1 MVNEKF
7 VQMLGAYGLIPRKNA
22 TELEEETI
30 DYFNKIA
37 DIGYRINE
45 SLRHFSN
52 LFDDTDLDSIT
63 DDEWK
68 YMLSVLRK
76 LYISIHK
83 CENDFDDLLYDT
95 QKIAEDSFVIKS
107 DKTLA
112 YAEKLDKNNRKSNK
126 RKVD

>member
-7 VQMLGAYGLIPRKNA
+7 IQMLGAYGLIPRKNA
-22 TELEEETI
+22 TELEKETI

-83 CENDFDDLLYDT
+83 CENEFDDLLYDT
-95 QKIAEDSFVIKS
+95 QKITEDSFVIKS

-112 YAEKLDKNNRKSNK
+112 YAERLNKNNRKSNK

>member
-7 VQMLGAYGLIPRKNA
+7 IQMLGAYGLIPRKNA

-112 YAEKLDKNNRKSNK
+112 YAEKLNKNNRKSNK

>member
-7 VQMLGAYGLIPRKNA
+7 IQMLGAYGLIPRKNA

-52 LFDDTDLDSIT
+52 LFDNADLDSIT

>member
-7 VQMLGAYGLIPRKNA
+7 IQMLGAYGLIPRKNA

-52 LFDDTDLDSIT
+52 LFDNADLDSIT

-95 QKIAEDSFVIKS
+95 QKIADDSFVIKS

>member
-1 MVNEKF
+1 
-7 VQMLGAYGLIPRKNA
+7 MLGAYGLIPRKNA

-52 LFDDTDLDSIT
+52 LFDNADLDSIT

-95 QKIAEDSFVIKS
+95 QKIADDSFVIKS

>member
-7 VQMLGAYGLIPRKNA
+7 IQMLGAYGLIPRKNA
-22 TELEEETI
+22 TELEKETI

-112 YAEKLDKNNRKSNK
+112 YAERLNKDNHKSNK